1 LARTNSI
8 ESMRQS
14 LDLAGRELGI
24 LYKISQ
30 SISCRLDLDEV
41 LREIID
47 LVVEVTRGDSCLVY
61 LLDDA
66 GQSLVLRASKI
77 PHRKMI
83 GNISLKVGEGITGW
97 VAREA
102 TAVAIPRHAGK
113 DSRFKFFHNLPE
125 DRYEAFVSVPIVAP
139 TDRVIGVINVQHRK
153 AHRHT
158 EQELTLLSI
167 IGHLVGGAIENARL
181 YEKVS
186 SQAQHLSTLAQVGQI
201 IVSGAYLDEMLQLI
215 VAFITELTH
224 VRLCSIMLV
233 EPGKNNLVLKASK
246 STGPEHRS
254 EVQPDRSLLARA
266 LKDKKPVHLRSAAG
280 LGSRDSGS
288 PESLLAVPMIVK
300 GHVVGIINVYYPAD
314 REFSREEV
322 RLLSTI
328 ADQAGLAIENTK
340 LAVEVQE
347 SQEALQTRKLVDRAK
362 GILQKQANL
371 PEDEAYRRL
380 QEQSMR
386 SRKSMREIAEAVIL
400 GAELQSR

>member
-1 LARTNSI
+1 
-8 ESMRQS
+8 MRQS

-77 PHRKMI
+77 PHRRMI

-102 TAVAIPRHAGK
+102 TPVAIPRHAGK
-113 DSRFKFFHNLPE
+113 DSRFKFFHSLPE

-139 TDRVIGVINVQHRK
+139 TDRVIGVVNVQHRR

-181 YEKVS
+181 YEKVK
-186 SQAQHLSTLAQVGQI
+186 SQARHLSTLAQVGQI

-215 VAFITELTH
+215 VAFISELTH
-224 VRLCSIMLV
+224 VRLCSILLV
-233 EPGKNNLVLKASK
+233 ESGKNNLVLKASK
-246 STGPEHRS
+246 ASGQDSQPRTDLL
-254 EVQPDRSLLARA
+254 PDRSLLARV
-266 LKDKKPVHLRSAAG
+266 LKEKKPVHVHAAG
-280 LGSRDSGS
+280 DESGRNS
-288 PESLLAVPMIVK
+288 TSLLAVPMIVK
-300 GHVVGIINVYYPAD
+300 GHVVGIINVYYPPD
-314 REFSREEV
+314 REFSREEM

-340 LAVEVQE
+340 LAVEVRE

-362 GILQKQANL
+362 AILQKQASL
-371 PEDEAYRRL
+371 PEHEAYRRL